1 MALMRTGRRPVFWDG
16 SDVFCMNNKLA
27 LPKDGTAYKENT
39 ENKQYQELAQNSA
52 FRSEFGYVIYAGS
65 ANADSTE
72 EVVKGTRFAVWALMN
87 KYGIGDN
94 DNLNDVAAGYQL
106 FSDLYDV
113 DAGTTTRKIS
123 PDENSIAKL
132 KIVSTGDSSTPIF
145 TYNASAKA
153 WTSSGSG
160 QTSASTAASG
170 LSVDEPKTG
179 DTTDLTLW
187 TALALTSAAGA
198 IALLIL
204 RRKSRAEK

>member
-1 MALMRTGRRPVFWDG
+1 MALMRTGRRPVFLDR

-39 ENKQYQELAQNSA
+39 KNKQYQELAQNSA

-72 EVVKGTRFAVWALMN
+72 EVQGTRFAVWALMN

-113 DAGTTTRKIS
+113 DARTTTRKIS

-132 KIVSTGDSSTPIF
+132 KIVCTGDSSTPIF

-160 QTSASTAASG
+160 QTSASTPASG

-179 DTTDLTLW
+179 DTTDLTFW

-198 IALLIL
+198 AALLVL
-204 RRKSRAEK
+204 KRKRRAEK